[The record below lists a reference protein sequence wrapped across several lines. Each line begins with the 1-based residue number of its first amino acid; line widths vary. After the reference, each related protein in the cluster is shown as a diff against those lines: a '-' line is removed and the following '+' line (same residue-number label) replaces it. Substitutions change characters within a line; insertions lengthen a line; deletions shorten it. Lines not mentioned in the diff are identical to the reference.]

1 MSDQKDSLYNNDNK
15 SIEAKEKF
23 GRDKIDTGQAKFM
36 DSLVNVN
43 KLYNNLESSLQHFS
57 SLKPNTNRTVKGL
70 GNLEALNL
78 GSSILSFTVDNMKDK
93 GTIFATDPN
102 GDVIT
107 FSKNFY
113 TGDEKTSIRRRD
125 PKSQVSQILCL
136 NSFNMGLINKLSGID
151 GNSKTYVESA
161 SGVNSDIL
169 WQPVTFGGQTINA
182 FDFTVFSSRHF
193 FCNVSGGLTQ
203 TGGKSITSSA
213 SSEPTLTI
221 LPNIKFRSCAIDGIN
236 RKLYALDNLINGN
249 NLYIFDLDKN
259 LEFQKSTDQLYI
271 KNNPDGSR
279 LMGDTDNY
287 NYQKVKPSIP
297 NLFLNNVAVVPRSNP
312 NIINGNEIE
321 LVFVGSKVGDTTGNV
336 NLYSGKIMF
345 GTGEIPQGKCE
356 WNGWPLG
363 VVGKCGDQIVS
374 DWGLG
379 ATTSGS
385 EFNWIQAPED
395 NYPGNDMVGDPPLGS
410 SLDACKAACA
420 ADAGCKGIVYG
431 NHYNLAPGAAGNQ
444 CFKKSDMS
452 RGVSGPG
459 FTSYYKEINPSHN
472 DPYAGEVNINKNIGN
487 CNYAIQRGLPM
498 GAGGIVVDCATMR
511 NPSLELT
518 KLVDQDFTGLSF
530 IQMKQEQ
537 DFTNSQ
543 DKLYN
548 VVSQSMMEIAK
559 MDAASPARRASDRWI
574 DLNFSESTGDILV
587 CLDGILLR
595 YPLYNLGSQTGIKT
609 IREMINIPIDNIEAS
624 IQSLIGQYKKITETE
639 NKIDNKLISHR
650 NKELLNQ
657 VNLVKSEM
665 TKLKTAQAEHDRL
678 EGNVEETSRDLNV
691 RSLQLI
697 FWSTLGLISLIFIV
711 LHFVAPKIIPTWV
724 LIIYIV
730 IVVIV
735 ILISRGYLS
744 QQNLTD
750 ISTKLS
756 SSFSN

>member
-1 MSDQKDSLYNNDNK
+1 MSDQKDSLYNDDNK
-15 SIEAKEKF
+15 SVEAKEKF
-23 GRDKIDTGQAKFM
+23 ERDKIDTGQAKFM

-125 PKSQVSQILCL
+125 PKSQVSQILSL

-169 WQPVTFGGQTINA
+169 WQPVTFAGQTINA

-271 KNNPDGSR
+271 KNNADGSR
-279 LMGDTDNY
+279 MMGDTDNY

-297 NLFLNNVAVVPRSNP
+297 NLFLNNVTVVPRSNP

-374 DWGLG
+374 EWGLAG
-379 ATTSGS
+379 TSS
-385 EFNWIQAPED
+385 
-395 NYPGNDMVGDPPLGS
+395 
-410 SLDACKAACA
+410 
-420 ADAGCKGIVYG
+420 
-431 NHYNLAPGAAGNQ
+431 
-444 CFKKSDMS
+444 
-452 RGVSGPG
+452 
-459 FTSYYKEINPSHN
+459 
-472 DPYAGEVNINKNIGN
+472 PYAGEVNINKNIGN
-487 CNYAIQRGLPM
+487 CNYAIQHGLPM

-518 KLVDQDFTGLSF
+518 KLVDQDFTGFTF
-530 IQMKQEQ
+530 IEMKQEQ

-559 MDAASPARRASDRWI
+559 MDAASPGRTASDRYI
-574 DLNFSESTGDILV
+574 DLKFSELTGDILV

-650 NKELLNQ
+650 NNELLNQ

-678 EGNVEETSRDLNV
+678 EGNIEETSRDLNV
-691 RSLQLI
+691 GSLQLI

-756 SSFSN
+756 SSF

>member
-1 MSDQKDSLYNNDNK
+1 MSDQKDSLYNNDNNSVK
-15 SIEAKEKF
+15 GKEKF

-57 SLKPNTNRTVKGL
+57 SLKPNTNRRVKGL
-70 GNLEALNL
+70 GNLEPLNL

-113 TGDEKTSIRRRD
+113 TGDEKTSLRRRD
-125 PKSQVSQILCL
+125 PKSQVSQILSL

-271 KNNPDGSR
+271 KNKADGSR

-287 NYQKVKPSIP
+287 NYQEVKPSIP
-297 NLFLNNVAVVPRSNP
+297 NLFLNNIAVVPRSNP

-321 LVFVGSKVGDTTGNV
+321 LVFVASKVGDTTGNV

-345 GTGEIPQGKCE
+345 GTGGIPQGKCE

-374 DWGLG
+374 EWGLG
-379 ATTSGS
+379 STTSGA

-395 NYPGNDMVGDPPLGS
+395 DYPFNDMAGNPPLGS

-452 RGVSGPG
+452 RGGPAQG

-487 CNYAIQRGLPM
+487 CNYTIQRGLPM

-530 IQMKQEQ
+530 IQMKKEQ

-548 VVSQSMMEIAK
+548 IVSQSMMEIAK
-559 MDAASPARRASDRWI
+559 MDAASPGRTASDRYI
-574 DLNFSESTGDILV
+574 DLKFSELTGDILV

-609 IREMINIPIDNIEAS
+609 IREMINIPIDNIETS

-650 NKELLNQ
+650 NNELLNQ

-678 EGNVEETSRDLNV
+678 EGNIEETSRDLNV
-691 RSLQLI
+691 GSLQLI

-711 LHFVAPKIIPTWV
+711 LHFVAPNIIPTWV

>member
-15 SIEAKEKF
+15 SVEAKEKF

-125 PKSQVSQILCL
+125 PKSQVSQIISL

-169 WQPVTFGGQTINA
+169 WQPVTFAGQTINA

-213 SSEPTLTI
+213 SSEPILTI

-259 LEFQKSTDQLYI
+259 LEFQKSTD
-271 KNNPDGSR
+271 GSR

-287 NYQKVKPSIP
+287 NYQKVEPSIP

-321 LVFVGSKVGDTTGNV
+321 LVFVASKVGDTTGNV

-345 GTGEIPQGKCE
+345 GTGEILQ
-356 WNGWPLG
+356 
-363 VVGKCGDQIVS
+363 
-374 DWGLG
+374 
-379 ATTSGS
+379 
-385 EFNWIQAPED
+385 
-395 NYPGNDMVGDPPLGS
+395 
-410 SLDACKAACA
+410 
-420 ADAGCKGIVYG
+420 
-431 NHYNLAPGAAGNQ
+431 
-444 CFKKSDMS
+444 
-452 RGVSGPG
+452 
-459 FTSYYKEINPSHN
+459 
-472 DPYAGEVNINKNIGN
+472 GN
-487 CNYAIQRGLPM
+487 CNRDIQRGLPM

-518 KLVDQDFTGLSF
+518 KLVDQDFTGFTF
-530 IQMKQEQ
+530 IEMKQEQ

-559 MDAASPARRASDRWI
+559 MDAASPGRTASDRYI
-574 DLNFSESTGDILV
+574 DLKFSELTGDILV

-609 IREMINIPIDNIEAS
+609 IREMINIPIDKIEAS

-650 NKELLNQ
+650 NNELLNQ

-678 EGNVEETSRDLNV
+678 EGNIEETSRDLNV
-691 RSLQLI
+691 GSLQLI

>member
-15 SIEAKEKF
+15 SVEAKEKF

-125 PKSQVSQILCL
+125 PKSQVSQIISL

-169 WQPVTFGGQTINA
+169 WQPVTFAGQTINA

-213 SSEPTLTI
+213 SSEQTLTI

-259 LEFQKSTDQLYI
+259 LEFQKSRDQLYI
-271 KNNPDGSR
+271 KNNADGSR

-321 LVFVGSKVGDTTGNV
+321 LVFVASKVGDTTGNV

-345 GTGEIPQGKCE
+345 GTGEILQ
-356 WNGWPLG
+356 
-363 VVGKCGDQIVS
+363 
-374 DWGLG
+374 
-379 ATTSGS
+379 
-385 EFNWIQAPED
+385 
-395 NYPGNDMVGDPPLGS
+395 
-410 SLDACKAACA
+410 
-420 ADAGCKGIVYG
+420 
-431 NHYNLAPGAAGNQ
+431 
-444 CFKKSDMS
+444 
-452 RGVSGPG
+452 
-459 FTSYYKEINPSHN
+459 
-472 DPYAGEVNINKNIGN
+472 GN
-487 CNYAIQRGLPM
+487 CNRDIQRGLPM
-498 GAGGIVVDCATMR
+498 GGGGIVVDCATMR

-518 KLVDQDFTGLSF
+518 KLVDQDFTGFTF
-530 IQMKQEQ
+530 IEMKQEP

-559 MDAASPARRASDRWI
+559 MDAASPGRTASDRYI
-574 DLNFSESTGDILV
+574 DLKFSELTGDILV

-609 IREMINIPIDNIEAS
+609 IREMINIPIDKIEES

-650 NKELLNQ
+650 NNELLNQ

-678 EGNVEETSRDLNV
+678 EGNIEETSRDLNV
-691 RSLQLI
+691 GSLQLI

-744 QQNLTD
+744 Q
-750 ISTKLS
+750 
-756 SSFSN
+756 

>member
-1 MSDQKDSLYNNDNK
+1 MSDQKDSLYNDDNK
-15 SIEAKEKF
+15 SVEAKEKF
-23 GRDKIDTGQAKFM
+23 ERDKIDTGQAKFM

-125 PKSQVSQILCL
+125 PKSQVSQILSL

-169 WQPVTFGGQTINA
+169 WQPVTFAGQTINA

-271 KNNPDGSR
+271 KNNADGSR
-279 LMGDTDNY
+279 MMGDTDNY

-297 NLFLNNVAVVPRSNP
+297 NLFLNNVTVVPRSNP

-321 LVFVGSKVGDTTGNV
+321 LVFVASKVGDTTGNV

-374 DWGLG
+374 EWGLAG
-379 ATTSGS
+379 TSS
-385 EFNWIQAPED
+385 
-395 NYPGNDMVGDPPLGS
+395 
-410 SLDACKAACA
+410 
-420 ADAGCKGIVYG
+420 
-431 NHYNLAPGAAGNQ
+431 
-444 CFKKSDMS
+444 
-452 RGVSGPG
+452 
-459 FTSYYKEINPSHN
+459 
-472 DPYAGEVNINKNIGN
+472 PYAGEVNINKNIGN
-487 CNYAIQRGLPM
+487 CNYAIQHGLPM

-518 KLVDQDFTGLSF
+518 KLVDQDFTGFTF
-530 IQMKQEQ
+530 IEMKQEQ

-559 MDAASPARRASDRWI
+559 MDAASPGRTASDRYI
-574 DLNFSESTGDILV
+574 DLKFSELTGDILV

-650 NKELLNQ
+650 NNELLNQ

-678 EGNVEETSRDLNV
+678 EGNIEETSRDLNV
-691 RSLQLI
+691 GSLQLI

-756 SSFSN
+756 SSF

>member
-1 MSDQKDSLYNNDNK
+1 MTDLKDSLYNDDNK
-15 SIEAKEKF
+15 SVEAKEKF

-36 DSLVNVN
+36 DSLVDVN
-43 KLYNNLESSLQHFS
+43 KLYNNLESSLQYLS

-70 GNLEALNL
+70 GNLEVLNL
-78 GSSILSFTVDNMKDK
+78 GSSIVSFTVDNMKDK

-113 TGDEKTSIRRRD
+113 TGDEKTSIKRRD
-125 PKSQVSQILCL
+125 PKSQVSQILSL
-136 NSFNMGLINKLSGID
+136 NSFNMGLIHKLSGID
-151 GNSKTYVESA
+151 GNSQTYVESS

-169 WQPVTFGGQTINA
+169 WRPVTFGGQRINA

-221 LPNIKFRSCAIDGIN
+221 LPNIKFKSCAIDGIN

-259 LEFQKSTDQLYI
+259 LEFQKSTDQLNI

-321 LVFVGSKVGDTTGNV
+321 LVFVASKVEDTTGNV
-336 NLYSGKIMF
+336 NLYSGKIMY
-345 GTGEIPQGKCE
+345 
-356 WNGWPLG
+356 
-363 VVGKCGDQIVS
+363 
-374 DWGLG
+374 GLG
-379 ATTSGS
+379 
-385 EFNWIQAPED
+385 
-395 NYPGNDMVGDPPLGS
+395 
-410 SLDACKAACA
+410 
-420 ADAGCKGIVYG
+420 
-431 NHYNLAPGAAGNQ
+431 
-444 CFKKSDMS
+444 
-452 RGVSGPG
+452 
-459 FTSYYKEINPSHN
+459 
-472 DPYAGEVNINKNIGN
+472 EV
-487 CNYAIQRGLPM
+487 P
-498 GAGGIVVDCATMR
+498 ATMR

-518 KLVDQDFTGLSF
+518 KLVERDFNGLSF
-530 IQMKQEQ
+530 IQMKEEQ

-559 MDAASPARRASDRWI
+559 MDAASPAQTASDRYI
-574 DLNFSESTGDILV
+574 DLRFSELTGDILV
-587 CLDGILLR
+587 CLDGIILR
-595 YPLYNLGSQTGIKT
+595 YPLYNLGSQSGVST
-609 IREMINIPIDNIEAS
+609 IREMINIPIDNIESS
-624 IQSLIGQYKKITETE
+624 IQSLIAQYKKITETE

-650 NKELLNQ
+650 NNELLNQ

-678 EGNVEETSRDLNV
+678 EGSVEESSRDLNV

>member
-1 MSDQKDSLYNNDNK
+1 MSDQKDSLYNDNNK
-15 SIEAKEKF
+15 SIKAKEEY
-23 GRDKIDTGQAKFM
+23 GRGKIDTGEAKFM

-43 KLYNNLESSLQHFS
+43 KLYNNLESSLQHFR

-70 GNLEALNL
+70 GYLEVVDL
-78 GSSILSFTVDNMKDK
+78 GSSIVSFTVDNMKDK
-93 GTIFATDPN
+93 GTILATDYN
-102 GDVIT
+102 GDIIT
-107 FSKNFY
+107 FSKNGF
-113 TGDEKTSIRRRD
+113 TGDETKSIRRLD
-125 PKSQVSQILCL
+125 PKSQVGGGGGYIKNL

-151 GNSKTYVESA
+151 GYNQMYVESA
-161 SGVNSDIL
+161 SGPNSDIL
-169 WQPVTFGGQTINA
+169 WRQVTFGGQTIA
-182 FDFTVFSSRHF
+182 ATDFAVFSSRHF
-193 FCNVSGGLTQ
+193 FCKPTGGLIQ

-236 RKLYALDNLINGN
+236 RKLYALDNYNKGN
-249 NLYIFDLDKN
+249 DLYIFDLDEN

-271 KNNPDGSR
+271 KPGADGSK

-287 NYQKVKPSIP
+287 NWFRVTPSIP
-297 NLFLNNVAVVPRSNP
+297 NLFLNSVAVVPRSNP

-321 LVFVGSKVGDTTGNV
+321 LVFVASKVGDTTGNV

-345 GTGEIPQGKCE
+345 GLGEVPEAKCE

-374 DWGLG
+374 EWGLG
-379 ATTSGS
+379 GTTSGGES
-385 EFNWIQAPED
+385 
-395 NYPGNDMVGDPPLGS
+395 
-410 SLDACKAACA
+410 
-420 ADAGCKGIVYG
+420 
-431 NHYNLAPGAAGNQ
+431 
-444 CFKKSDMS
+444 
-452 RGVSGPG
+452 
-459 FTSYYKEINPSHN
+459 
-472 DPYAGEVNINKNIGN
+472 DPYGGEVNINKNIGE
-487 CNYAIQRGLPM
+487 CNYTIDRGLPM

-518 KLVDQDFTGLSF
+518 KMVDQDFTGLSF
-530 IQMKQEQ
+530 IQMKKEQ

-548 VVSQSMMEIAK
+548 VVSKSMMEIANI
-559 MDAASPARRASDRWI
+559 DAEWQRSPDRYI
-574 DLNFSESTGDILV
+574 DLKFSESTGDILV
-587 CLDGILLR
+587 GLDGILLR
-595 YPLYNLGSQTGIKT
+595 YPLYDLGSQGGVST
-609 IREMINIPIDNIEAS
+609 IREMINIPIDNMESS
-624 IQSLIGQYKKITETE
+624 IHNLIGQYKKITEKE
-639 NKIDNKLISHR
+639 NQIDNKLINHR
-650 NKELLNQ
+650 NNELLNQ

-665 TKLKTAQAEHDRL
+665 TKLKTARSEHDRL
-678 EGNVEETSRDLNV
+678 EGTVQETSRDLNV

-697 FWSTLGLISLIFIV
+697 FWSALGIISVILIAIHFIS
-711 LHFVAPKIIPTWV
+711 PKIIPTWV

-730 IVVIV
+730 IIVII